1 MSSTRKTP
9 SRSAQKRPGA
19 AEAAAAAAE
28 AAEAAE
34 AVAVAAA
41 VAAAAVAAAAAAA
54 AAASRGVLAAS
65 ARRHFPIALTER
77 VMTGFGRVPPGLP
90 RLACGPPAR
99 RTGERSRNLPSPTF
113 PHRHGRA

>member
-41 VAAAAVAAAAAAA
+41 AAAAVAAVAAAV
-54 AAASRGVLAAS
+54 SRGVLAAS

-90 RLACGPPAR
+90 RLACGLPAR
-99 RTGERSRNLPSPTF
+99 IRGALASER
-113 PHRHGRA
+113 